1 MTESNKFRLMLCEL
15 HYTPIHGKT
24 NQSFATIETH
34 YLVIECFDGLTGEA
48 IDSDSD
54 SESIDSLNSL
64 DSLTDLQISLEHTNE
79 FYQTMNPVENRI
91 YVPHS
96 CIRNYFNII
105 SRLDYIKPEI
115 GLQIKLD
122 TGETVAIIKTF
133 WLKLIQRA
141 WKRVY
146 KKRQF
151 VINGRKQIA
160 SLHCVRLTGF
170 WPVNYR
176 FVPTLRGLL
185 STFQSSASFKG

>member
-1 MTESNKFRLMLCEL
+1 MTESNKFKLMLCEL

-24 NQSFATIETH
+24 KQSYKTIETH

-48 IDSDSD
+48 IIDSDLEDDESDSD
-54 SESIDSLNSL
+54 LESLNSL
-64 DSLTDLQISLEHTNE
+64 TEFESDLQISLEQTNE
-79 FYQTMNPVENRI
+79 FYQTVTNTR
-91 YVPHS
+91 YAPHT

-105 SRLDYIKPEI
+105 SRPDYIKPEI

-141 WKRVY
+141 WKRAY
-146 KKRQF
+146 KRRQF

-160 SLHCVRLTGF
+160 SLHCMRLTGF
-170 WPVNYR
+170 WPVQYR
-176 FVPTLRGLL
+176 VMPTLKGLL
-185 STFQSSASFKG
+185 IY

>member
-1 MTESNKFRLMLCEL
+1 MLCEL

-24 NQSFATIETH
+24 KQSYKTIESH
-34 YLVIECFDGLTGEA
+34 YLVIECFDGLTGESTDT
-48 IDSDSD
+48 DSELEDNDTD
-54 SESIDSLNSL
+54 SESDDNSVS
-64 DSLTDLQISLEHTNE
+64 DMQVTLEQTNE
-79 FYQTMNPVENRI
+79 FYQTVNPVENRK
-91 YVPHS
+91 YGPHV

-105 SRLDYIKPEI
+105 SRPDYIKPEI

-122 TGETVAIIKTF
+122 TGEMVAIIKTF

-170 WPVNYR
+170 WPVQYR

>member
-1 MTESNKFRLMLCEL
+1 MTESNKFKLMLCEL

-24 NQSFATIETH
+24 KQSYKTIETH

-54 SESIDSLNSL
+54 SESDTDSESIDSLNS
-64 DSLTDLQISLEHTNE
+64 STEFESDLQISLEQTNE
-79 FYQTMNPVENRI
+79 FYQTVTNAR
-91 YVPHS
+91 YAPHT

-105 SRLDYIKPEI
+105 SRPDYIKPEI

-133 WLKLIQRA
+133 WLRLIQRA

-146 KKRQF
+146 KKRQEI
-151 VINGRKQIA
+151 VNGRKQIS

-170 WPVNYR
+170 WPTQYR

-185 STFQSSASFKG
+185 IY

>member
-1 MTESNKFRLMLCEL
+1 MTESNKFKLMLCEL

-24 NQSFATIETH
+24 KQSFATIETH

-48 IDSDSD
+48 EDSDLEDDESDSD
-54 SESIDSLNSL
+54 LDSVNSL
-64 DSLTDLQISLEHTNE
+64 TEFESDLQISLEQTNE
-79 FYQTMNPVENRI
+79 FYQTITNTR
-91 YVPHS
+91 YVPHT

-105 SRLDYIKPEI
+105 SRPDYIKPEI

-141 WKRVY
+141 WKRAY

-160 SLHCVRLTGF
+160 SLNCVRLTGL
-170 WPVNYR
+170 WPPQYR
-176 FVPTLRGLL
+176 FMPTLKSLL
-185 STFQSSASFKG
+185 VY

>member
-1 MTESNKFRLMLCEL
+1 MTESNKFKLMLCEL

-24 NQSFATIETH
+24 KQSYKTIETH

-48 IDSDSD
+48 IDTDTDSDSDSD
-54 SESIDSLNSL
+54 SESDLESLNSL
-64 DSLTDLQISLEHTNE
+64 TEFESDLQITLEQTNE
-79 FYQTMNPVENRI
+79 FYQTVNPVANRK
-91 YVPHS
+91 YEPHT

-105 SRLDYIKPEI
+105 SRPDYIKPEI

-146 KKRQF
+146 KKRQEI
-151 VINGRKQIA
+151 VNGRKQIA
-160 SLHCVRLTGF
+160 SLHCMRLTGF
-170 WPVNYR
+170 WPVQYR
-176 FVPTLRGLL
+176 FVPTLKGLL
-185 STFQSSASFKG
+185 IY

>member
-1 MTESNKFRLMLCEL
+1 MTESNKFKLMLCEL

-24 NQSFATIETH
+24 KQSFATIETH

-48 IDSDSD
+48 IEEDSDLDSDID
-54 SESIDSLNSL
+54 SESDSDSLNSL
-64 DSLTDLQISLEHTNE
+64 TEFESDMQVSLEQTNE
-79 FYQTMNPVENRI
+79 FYQTITNTR
-91 YVPHS
+91 YVPHT

-105 SRLDYIKPEI
+105 SRPDYIKPEI

-141 WKRVY
+141 WKRAY

-160 SLHCVRLTGF
+160 SLHCMRLTGF
-170 WPVNYR
+170 WPVQYR

-185 STFQSSASFKG
+185 VH

>member
-1 MTESNKFRLMLCEL
+1 MTESNKFKLMLCEL

-24 NQSFATIETH
+24 KQSYKTIETH

-48 IDSDSD
+48 ADSDLEDDESDSD
-54 SESIDSLNSL
+54 LDSINSL
-64 DSLTDLQISLEHTNE
+64 TEFESDLQISLEQTNE
-79 FYQTMNPVENRI
+79 FYRTITNTR
-91 YVPHS
+91 YAPHT

-105 SRLDYIKPEI
+105 SRPDYIKPEI
-115 GLQIKLD
+115 GLQITLD
-122 TGETVAIIKTF
+122 TGETVAIIKTI

-141 WKRVY
+141 WKRAY

-160 SLHCVRLTGF
+160 SLHCMRLTGL
-170 WPVNYR
+170 WPPLYR

-185 STFQSSASFKG
+185 VH